1 MVHAWSSKSI
11 MAPCAAHCWYSKPWH
26 KCWTPNLM
34 FGKPT
39 WTWNNADYSYR
50 FMKNT
55 YFKAFD
61 SPWMDVGGLI
71 YVDWNGAD
79 TDNAKNRAIRAVRW
93 GYESSSAT
101 SEPSQC

>member
-1 MVHAWSSKSI
+1 MVEQVDYGTVCSTLLVLKTLALV
-11 MAPCAAHCWYSKPWH
+11 Y
-26 KCWTPNLM
+26 LM

-39 WTWNNADYSYR
+39 WTWNNVDYSYR

-101 SEPSQC
+101 SEPSQR

>member
-1 MVHAWSSKSI
+1 
-11 MAPCAAHCWYSKPWH
+11 
-26 KCWTPNLM
+26 M

-61 SPWMDVGGLI
+61 SPWMDVGAYGQYGI
-71 YVDWNGAD
+71 CPAD
-79 TDNAKNRAIRAVRW
+79 DIFFPFPAF
-93 GYESSSAT
+93 
-101 SEPSQC
+101 

>member
-1 MVHAWSSKSI
+1 MVEQVDYGAVCSTLLALKTLALVLDS
-11 MAPCAAHCWYSKPWH
+11 
-26 KCWTPNLM
+26 NLM

-61 SPWMDVGGLI
+61 SHEWMLV
-71 YVDWNGAD
+71 V
-79 TDNAKNRAIRAVRW
+79 
-93 GYESSSAT
+93 
-101 SEPSQC
+101 

>member
-1 MVHAWSSKSI
+1 
-11 MAPCAAHCWYSKPWH
+11 
-26 KCWTPNLM
+26 M

-93 GYESSSAT
+93 VYESSSAT
-101 SEPSQC
+101 SEPSQRRRRQRTGRRRPHLRTAADRTGLHAAGRRE

>member
-1 MVHAWSSKSI
+1 MHGRASRLWRRVQHIAGTQNLGI
-11 MAPCAAHCWYSKPWH
+11 

-55 YFKAFD
+55 YFKLLIRHG
-61 SPWMDVGGLI
+61 WMLV
-71 YVDWNGAD
+71 V
-79 TDNAKNRAIRAVRW
+79 
-93 GYESSSAT
+93 
-101 SEPSQC
+101 